1 MDGTVELICMII
13 RVGIQCA
20 AQLIPCIVPIVRS
33 CYMLPVWYFANLSFC
48 HFSLRRC
55 SRTDSLKGDHF
66 AHLRRCALIGA
77 SLKSVA
83 LLHRI
88 CAVHCTDWLSIERWP
103 QCYHSESHRMGSA
116 GWGGQDAVR
125 MVGVDR
131 NCDSVQ
137 WWEVNWVLRMTI
149 DRNCDGRLAGTVSW
163 PTKETLVSNCTVDSP
178 VIVGFNSHLPWF
190 ARVRRDLICFPVS

>member
-1 MDGTVELICMII
+1 MNGTVELICMII

-20 AQLIPCIVPIVRS
+20 AQLIPCIVPILRS

-48 HFSLRRC
+48 HFAIFHW
-55 SRTDSLKGDHF
+55 GG
-66 AHLRRCALIGA
+66 ALELIHWKVTTLHIYAGVHW
-77 SLKSVA
+77 SGLHWKVNCVA

-137 WWEVNWVLRMTI
+137 WWEVNWLTLEGVLRSLLGSILT
-149 DRNCDGRLAGTVSW
+149 CPGLH
-163 PTKETLVSNCTVDSP
+163 
-178 VIVGFNSHLPWF
+178 GF
-190 ARVRRDLICFPVS
+190 DLICFPVS

>member
-48 HFSLRRC
+48 HFAIFHWDVALELIHWKVTTLHIYAGVHWSGLHWKVNC
-55 SRTDSLKGDHF
+55 VAQDLIGSPLKG
-66 AHLRRCALIGA
+66 
-77 SLKSVA
+77 
-83 LLHRI
+83 
-88 CAVHCTDWLSIERWP
+88 E
-103 QCYHSESHRMGSA
+103 HSATTVNRT
-116 GWGGQDAVR
+116 GWGQR
-125 MVGVDR
+125 VGVG
-131 NCDSVQ
+131 
-137 WWEVNWVLRMTI
+137 RMPSGWSELT
-149 DRNCDGRLAGTVSW
+149 GTVIQCNDERLTEFWGWPLTGTVMGGWLELWFDSW
-163 PTKETLVSNCTVDSP
+163 GRSP